1 MSDPP
6 PLLALPP
13 RLVDRILAAAILV
26 DPPTASR
33 LALVSKDL
41 ARAARRT
48 VAHDLTVPDDDTLL
62 LDAQDLP
69 ALESSD
75 APRGPG
81 AVPPPPPA
89 SVAAPPAS
97 SLLEKVARSTDWA
110 LDVRHCKITAPAVP
124 ADYSPLAA
132 STRDDEHRNGDGDQH
147 ANGHGDDSD
156 DEQHDD
162 DDDVPV
168 PPLDDT
174 AFFLLVSRLSNLTSF
189 TWSSYRLP
197 PDALC
202 LALGQACKSLTAF
215 KLDLV
220 PSPFA
225 HEGLADHGVSGA
237 APGSPQQLAA
247 TSPSSPPSF
256 MALGLGGNRHGH
268 GYGHGLAHSGGAP
281 QRWDAPHLSALP
293 HTLVRLAVSHLS
305 AAGARSLGAALPSF
319 PALETLEVART
330 LFVDDALLAEV
341 GAGAR
346 GLKRVVVRDMGGTK
360 LSEQGL
366 QALFDGCEALEV
378 LELDCVEG
386 RFSRT
391 CWQKLA
397 PLPSSLHT
405 LRLVYSE
412 HQPHK
417 SWAVDHLASLPA
429 ILGLDASS
437 LHMLSVTRRPHPC
450 ALVPGSHHLARYPIE
465 PVVEPR
471 PLGAKAIDA
480 LVERDELQQQDVK
493 AREWRVLELDLFSL
507 DAEGLKRV
515 LDGAPHLQ
523 RLQILFD
530 SPFRN
535 VLTLAPSIA
544 ACASL
549 RHILVSV
556 PPQHTP
562 ELAPLT
568 PAEYLA
574 AVPPASMSPSHAP
587 GSPPAPSSPP
597 LPSSPPRSSAKEPKE
612 DTKHHP
618 VRALDPC
625 LPPTRDWRRFCK
637 KAHSV
642 ERVGWIGRGGLG
654 TWTFSAGRAGSSLTK
669 VEFEPTRPGLGGAGV
684 GASDALDVDELGI
697 VPQAHRSP
705 QLVPAAVHARRR
717 RSSTVSLAET
727 CLSSLSLT
735 TTSASDYS
743 LWSESPTHS
752 FASLASPSPSLGAS
766 SPPFGSFTA
775 AGKCVSPRKGSSS
788 GGGGGESALGPS
800 PPGLGF
806 GSICGAGG
814 GAAHRRRSSSAAV
827 GHAHAFH
834 AQPSAGLGLALHST
848 PPSQQQQHGWATSPA
863 SAPVPIPGATSSKTH
878 PQQQAPTTTAAVSPR
893 SFAQIAARPNDKP
906 WTRSASAAASASTS
920 TVSAGWAEPPASGA
934 STSASAG
941 GSSSGAGAG
950 KRTKGDGS
958 PTQGRRTRGG
968 QGRRREATK

>member
-6 PLLALPP
+6 NLLSLPP
-13 RLVDRILAAAILV
+13 HLVDRILHAAILV

-33 LALVSKDL
+33 LELVSR
-41 ARAARRT
+41 ATTRAARR
-48 VAHDLTVPDDDTLL
+48 VCAHHLHLPDDDTLL
-62 LDAQDLP
+62 YDAQALP
-69 ALESSD
+69 DQAPANS
-75 APRGPG
+75 PRGPA

-89 SVAAPPAS
+89 SVVTAAPAVP
-97 SLLEKVARSTDWA
+97 SLLDKVARSTDWA
-110 LDVRHCKITAPAVP
+110 LDVRHCTVAAPAVP
-124 ADYSPLAA
+124 ADYSPPADRA
-132 STRDDEHRNGDGDQH
+132 NGDG
-147 ANGHGDDSD
+147 DSD
-156 DEQHDD
+156 DEQHDH
-162 DDDVPV
+162 DDVPV

-174 AFFLLVSRLSNLTSF
+174 AFFLLVSRLSNLTAF

-225 HEGLADHGVSGA
+225 GTTLADHHHHGLSGA

-256 MALGLGGNRHGH
+256 MALGLGGNGH
-268 GYGHGLAHSGGAP
+268 GYAHGHASGGGGGGAP
-281 QRWDAPHLSALP
+281 LRWDAPHLSALP

-305 AAGARSLGAALPSF
+305 AAGARSLAAALPSF
-319 PALETLEVART
+319 PALETLELART
-330 LFVDDALLAEV
+330 LFVDDALVAEV

-346 GLKRVVVRDMGGTK
+346 GLKRLVVRDMGGTK

-417 SWAVDHLASLPA
+417 SWVVDHLSSLPA
-429 ILGLDASS
+429 ILGLDGSS
-437 LHMLSVTRRPHPC
+437 LHTLSVTRRPHPC

-480 LVERDELQQQDVK
+480 LVERDELQQLQQDGDK
-493 AREWRVLELDLFSL
+493 TREWRVLELDLFSL
-507 DAEGLKRV
+507 DSDGLKRV

-535 VLTLAPSIA
+535 LLTLAPSIA

-556 PPQHTP
+556 LPQHTP

-568 PAEYLA
+568 P
-574 AVPPASMSPSHAP
+574 
-587 GSPPAPSSPP
+587 G
-597 LPSSPPRSSAKEPKE
+597 REPKE

-642 ERVGWIGRGGLG
+642 ERVRSIARAALG
-654 TWTFSAGRAGSSLTK
+654 TSTFSARTAATSLTR
-669 VEFEPTRPGLGGAGV
+669 VEFEPTPPVLARRASRGGAG
-684 GASDALDVDELGI
+684 GTGDALAVDELG
-697 VPQAHRSP
+697 VGPQAQHRSP
-705 QLVPAAVHARRR
+705 QLVPAAVHAQRR

-735 TTSASDYS
+735 NTSTSTAATGASDYS

-752 FASLASPSPSLGAS
+752 FAGLATPPLGAGC
-766 SPPFGSFTA
+766 SPPFGSFAA
-775 AGKCVSPRKGSSS
+775 AGRSVSPRKGSS
-788 GGGGGESALGPS
+788 GAESALGLS
-800 PPGLGF
+800 PPGLGY
-806 GSICGAGG
+806 GSIGG
-814 GAAHRRRSSSAAV
+814 GGGGAHRRRSSSAAV
-827 GHAHAFH
+827 GQAQAYH

-848 PPSQQQQHGWATSPA
+848 PASQQHGWATSPS
-863 SAPVPIPGATSSKTH
+863 SAPVAIPGATSSSKAQQQQQ
-878 PQQQAPTTTAAVSPR
+878 QQQAPTTKGTSPVSPR
-893 SFAQIAARPNDKP
+893 SFAQIAAHPHDKP
-906 WTRSASAAASASTS
+906 WTRSASAAASASTA
-920 TVSAGWAEPPASGA
+920 SAGWAEPPTTGGGGGGA
-934 STSASAG
+934 GSSNAG
-941 GSSSGAGAG
+941 GA
-950 KRTKGDGS
+950 KRTKGEGS

-968 QGRRREATK
+968 QGRRREATQ